1 MFNHP
6 LPQVVLTVRF
16 GCAKIQSTMEV
27 LLANEYGFCFGV
39 ERAVEM
45 VEDALGVGAPVR
57 TLGPLIHNTQEMQRL
72 ECEGVSTIQDPE
84 QVQPNEIAVI
94 RAHGVTPQVQI
105 ELERRAAQVVDAT
118 CPFVTRVQRL
128 AERAATE
135 GRHVVVAGNPDHP
148 EMIGV
153 VGYAPD
159 NTFVVRD
166 ADEVAALPRLHAP
179 LVVSQTTLKLKTF
192 LEVAEAV
199 KSKAD
204 AEPQV
209 VNTICSA
216 TRDRQDAARALAGLV
231 DVFYI
236 IGGKHSSNSIKL
248 LAVCQE
254 QCSRSFLIETQ
265 EEINPGDLKGAERV
279 GVTAG
284 ASTPNWLIEQV
295 VKRLKDLGN
304 GSEFVN

>member
-1 MFNHP
+1 MDFLSTAP
-6 LPQVVLTVRF
+6 DFGLILCLDLT
-16 GCAKIQSTMEV
+16 GKIMEV

-45 VEDALGVGAPVR
+45 VEDALEVGAPVR

-72 ECEGVSTIQDPE
+72 ECEGVSTIQDPI
-84 QVQPNEIAVI
+84 QVRSDEIAVI
-94 RAHGVTPQVQI
+94 RAHGVTPQVQA
-105 ELERRAAQVVDAT
+105 ELEKRAAQVVDAT

-128 AERAATE
+128 AERAALE
-135 GRHVVVAGNPDHP
+135 GRHVVVAGNPEHP

-153 VGYAPD
+153 VGYAPN
-159 NTFVVRD
+159 NTYVVAD
-166 ADEVAALPRLHAP
+166 ASEVEKLPPLHAP

-199 KSKAD
+199 KAKAD

-254 QCSRSFLIETQ
+254 QCEHSFLIET
-265 EEINPGDLKGAERV
+265 EDEINPQDLSGARRV

-284 ASTPNWLIEQV
+284 ASTPNWLIDQV
-295 VKRLKDLGN
+295 VKRLHDIGTQA
-304 GSEFVN
+304 STA

>member
-1 MFNHP
+1 
-6 LPQVVLTVRF
+6 
-16 GCAKIQSTMEV
+16 MEV
-27 LLANEYGFCFGV
+27 LLADEYGLCFGV

-45 VEDALGVGAPVR
+45 VEDALEAGAPVR
-57 TLGPLIHNTQEMQRL
+57 TLGPLIHNTQEMKRL
-72 ECEGVSTIQDPE
+72 EAEGVATIE
-84 QVQPNEIAVI
+84 LSSQVLPNEIAVI
-94 RAHGVTPQVQI
+94 RAHGVTPLVQI
-105 ELERRAAQVVDAT
+105 ELEQRAAQVVDAT

-128 AERAATE
+128 AERAASE

-153 VGYAPD
+153 VGYAPN
-159 NTFVVRD
+159 NTFVVSD
-166 ADEVAALPRLHAP
+166 AGEVQKLPPLHAP

-199 KSKAD
+199 RAKAD

-216 TRDRQDAARALAGLV
+216 TRDRQDAARALAGQV
-231 DVFYI
+231 DAFYV
-236 IGGKHSSNSIKL
+236 IGGRHSSNSVKL

-254 QCSRSFLIETQ
+254 QCVKSFLIETPA
-265 EEINPGDLKGAERV
+265 EINPQDIEGIERV

-284 ASTPNWLIEQV
+284 ASTPNWLIDQV
-295 VKRLKDLGN
+295 VRRLHEIGETRSPATL
-304 GSEFVN
+304 

>member
-1 MFNHP
+1 
-6 LPQVVLTVRF
+6 
-16 GCAKIQSTMEV
+16 MEV
-27 LLANEYGFCFGV
+27 LLADEYGFCFGV

-45 VEDALGVGAPVR
+45 VEEAVEEGARPIR
-57 TLGPLIHNTQEMQRL
+57 SLGPLIHNAQEMERL
-72 ECEGVSTIQDPE
+72 SARGVSTIDSPDE
-84 QVQPNEIAVI
+84 ADGDTIAVI
-94 RAHGVTPQVQI
+94 RAHGVTPLVQL
-105 ELERRAAQVVDAT
+105 ELEGRAAKVIDAT
-118 CPFVTRVQRL
+118 CPFVTRVQHL
-128 AERAATE
+128 AERAAKQ
-135 GRHVVVAGNPDHP
+135 GRDVVVAGNPDHP

-159 NTFVVRD
+159 NTYVVRD
-166 ADEVAALPRLHAP
+166 ADEVAALPPLHAP

-192 LEVAEAV
+192 IEVAEAV
-199 KSKAD
+199 RAKAD

-248 LAVCQE
+248 LAVCEE
-254 QCSRSFLIETQ
+254 QCAKSFLIETQ
-265 EEINPGDLKGAERV
+265 DEIDPADLQGAKRV

-284 ASTPNWLIEQV
+284 ASTPNWLIDQV
-295 VKRLKDLGN
+295 VSRLKEVGN
-304 GSEFVN
+304 GSQLVN

>member
-1 MFNHP
+1 
-6 LPQVVLTVRF
+6 
-16 GCAKIQSTMEV
+16 MEV

-84 QVQPNEIAVI
+84 QVGSDEIAVI
-94 RAHGVTPQVQI
+94 RAHGVTPQVQA
-105 ELERRAAQVVDAT
+105 ELEKRAAQVVDAT

-128 AERAATE
+128 AERAARE

-153 VGYAPD
+153 VGYAPN
-159 NTFVVRD
+159 NTYVVSD
-166 ADEVAALPRLHAP
+166 ADEVAKLPPLHAP

-199 KSKAD
+199 RAKSD

-254 QCSRSFLIETQ
+254 QCLKSFLIETDS
-265 EEINPGDLKGAERV
+265 EINPGDLDGVKRV

-284 ASTPNWLIEQV
+284 ASTPNWLIDLV
-295 VKRLKDLGN
+295 VKRLRSIGAQA
-304 GSEFVN
+304 